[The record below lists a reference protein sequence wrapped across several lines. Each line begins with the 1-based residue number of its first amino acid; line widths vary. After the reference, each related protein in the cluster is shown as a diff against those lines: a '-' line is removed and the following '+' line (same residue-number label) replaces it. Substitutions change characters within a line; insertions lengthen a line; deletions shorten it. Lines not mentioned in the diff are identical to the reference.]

1 MTSLVLEL
9 QRAAMDQ
16 NQEVAAILRK
26 AMVVASKLHL
36 NDFRDWCTDEMN
48 GYSKRS
54 VPPYQKVQ
62 GQLKAFNPYN
72 GWIPV
77 IMEDLNLQ
85 NTLSQR
91 AIGQAIS
98 ELEHLLKE
106 KGDGTLQVPLP
117 HNILMEVFGN
127 SESFHLG
134 MVPTLLV
141 GRNQL
146 AGIVQGVRNKV
157 LEWSL
162 DLEQNG
168 ILGEGMTF
176 SADEVKRA
184 SGVVYNIGTFSGV
197 IGDVTGST
205 LQFGNYNSVHPELKR
220 RGVPQAERNQLEE
233 ILDELPEAKGQKK
246 ASLVKKGFSWVTRNA
261 KELGDLSDA
270 IRAWFE

>member
-16 NQEVAAILRK
+16 TQEVAAILRK
-26 AMVVASKLHL
+26 AMVVASKLRL
-36 NDFRDWCTDEMN
+36 DDFRDWCTDEMN
-48 GYSKRS
+48 GYIKRS
-54 VPPYQKVQ
+54 VPPYRKVR

-72 GWIPV
+72 GWVPV
-77 IMEDLNLQ
+77 MMEDVDLQ
-85 NTLSQR
+85 NTLSER

-106 KGDGTLQVPLP
+106 KGDGALQVPLP
-117 HNILMEVFGN
+117 HDILMKVFGN

-146 AGIVQGVRNKV
+146 AGTVQAVRNKV

-162 DLEQNG
+162 DLEQKG

-184 SGVVYNIGTFSGV
+184 SGAVYNIGTFSGV
-197 IGDVTGST
+197 IGDVTSST
-205 LQFGNYNSVHPELKR
+205 LQFGNYNSLHPELKR
-220 RGVPQAERNQLEE
+220 LGVPQTERNQLEE

-246 ASLVKKGFSWVTRNA
+246 AALLKRGISWVTRNA
-261 KELGDLSDA
+261 KELGALSGEV
-270 IRAWFE
+270 RAWFE

>member
-9 QRAAMDQ
+9 QRAAMDHA
-16 NQEVAAILRK
+16 QEVAVIVRK
-26 AMVVASKLHL
+26 AMVVATKLRL

-48 GYSKRS
+48 GYSKKS
-54 VPPYQKVQ
+54 VPPYRIVR

-77 IMEDLNLQ
+77 MMDNVALQ

-91 AIGQAIS
+91 AIGQAIN

-117 HNILMEVFGN
+117 HDILMKVFGN
-127 SESFHLG
+127 SEELHLG

-146 AGIVQGVRNKV
+146 AGIVQAVRNKV

-162 DLEQNG
+162 DLEQSG

-176 SADEVKRA
+176 SDDEVKRA
-184 SGVVYNIGTFSGV
+184 SGAVYNIGTFSGV
-197 IGDVTGST
+197 IGDVTSST
-205 LQFGNYNSVHPELKR
+205 LQFGN
-220 RGVPQAERNQLEE
+220 
-233 ILDELPEAKGQKK
+233 
-246 ASLVKKGFSWVTRNA
+246 
-261 KELGDLSDA
+261 
-270 IRAWFE
+270 

>member
-16 NQEVAAILRK
+16 SQEVVAVLRK
-26 AMVVASKLHL
+26 AMVVATKLRL
-36 NDFRDWCTDEMN
+36 DDFRDWCTDEMN
-48 GYSKRS
+48 GYSKQS
-54 VPPYQKVQ
+54 VPPYRMVS

-77 IMEDLNLQ
+77 VMDNSELQ
-85 NTLSQR
+85 NTLSKR
-91 AIGQAIS
+91 AIGQSIS

-117 HNILMEVFGN
+117 HNILMKFFGN

-146 AGIVQGVRNKV
+146 AGIVQAVRNKA

-184 SGVVYNIGTFSGV
+184 SGTVYNIGTFSGV
-197 IGDVTGST
+197 IGDINSST
-205 LQFGNYNSVHPELKR
+205 LQFGNYNSIHPELKR
-220 RGVPQAERNQLEE
+220 LGVPQAERNQLEG
-233 ILDELPEAKGQKK
+233 ILDELPEAKGAKK
-246 ASLVKKGFSWVTRNA
+246 AELLKKGIAWVTRNA
-261 KELGDLSDA
+261 KELGALSGA